1 MVGDSVPSFIGSLTD
16 GLPKRPVPNWLK
28 LDVQKLRGEVLG
40 VPDISDIDTG
50 IESRLIVEFYS
61 R

>member
-1 MVGDSVPSFIGSLTD
+1 LRLDPENLAGQVVTE
-16 GLPKRPVPNWLK
+16 PNLS
-28 LDVQKLRGEVLG
+28 E
-40 VPDISDIDTG
+40 IDTG

>member
-1 MVGDSVPSFIGSLTD
+1 
-16 GLPKRPVPNWLK
+16 
-28 LDVQKLRGEVLG
+28 VQKLRGEVLG